1 MSAQRTAQAKLLVRL
16 RQARMEGAARDL
28 AAARKAS
35 LEADA
40 TLVTATNQADA
51 ADATLAD
58 ERDQLGGDL
67 ANAAVRLALVERSL
81 FAQAVARSAANDAAE
96 ALRLCTITE
105 DERRHAMIRAQAR
118 HDVLADHATHLHRR
132 VETQREEQ
140 ADAEIDDRRRRRS

>member
-1 MSAQRTAQAKLLVRL
+1 MSTQQAKMLVRL

-35 LEADA
+35 MEADGA
-40 TLVTATNQADA
+40 LATATTQAEA

-58 ERDQLGGDL
+58 DRAQLGADL
-67 ANAAVRLALVERSL
+67 ANASTRLALVERSL

-96 ALRLCTITE
+96 ALRLCTIAE

-118 HDVLADHATHLHRR
+118 HDVLADHAATLHRR
-132 VETQREEQ
+132 AEAQREEQ
-140 ADAEIDDRRRRRS
+140 AAAEIDDSRRRPQ